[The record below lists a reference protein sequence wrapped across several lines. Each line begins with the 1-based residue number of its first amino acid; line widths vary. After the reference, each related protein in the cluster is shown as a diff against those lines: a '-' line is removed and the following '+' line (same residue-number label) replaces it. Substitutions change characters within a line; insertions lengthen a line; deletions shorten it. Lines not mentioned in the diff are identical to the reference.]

1 MRKIVLRDDNI
12 KQLQGM
18 GIGDTIVLMKQ
29 FRFSGEHNYS
39 AKEHLERNMPL
50 LSKLWVAE
58 DVGWFQNHLE
68 DCGLVG
74 FPQLGYMAETNKYL
88 EMYHVFTEKAYSASK
103 MPKKLSRF
111 ELCVLSH
118 GKILNDSTSWFST
131 AVTYQLVS
139 KEQRLI

>member
-18 GIGDTIVLMKQ
+18 GIGDTIVLMKH
-29 FRFSGEHNYS
+29 FRFSGENSYN
-39 AKEHLERNMPL
+39 ATEHLERNMPL
-50 LSKLWVAE
+50 ASRLWVAE
-58 DVGWFQNHLE
+58 DIGWFQKDLE
-68 DCGLVG
+68 DSGLSG

-88 EMYHVFTEKAYSASK
+88 EKNHVFTGKAYSASK

-131 AVTYQLVS
+131 AIVYQLLFKRDVL
-139 KEQRLI
+139 R